1 MRRLLLLVPAAMLLS
16 ACGGDTSNES
26 SSDGPVVTTIQ
37 ISESEFSLTPRTITV
52 PQAGTYE
59 FDVRNDGQVTH
70 ALEIEGNGSEQE
82 SGDIGPGST
91 VTMRVAL
98 SDEGRYEM
106 YCPIGNHRD
115 QGMEGEIV
123 VGKAAGSG
131 GTTTGDDETTTSDDD
146 SGGYYP

>member
-1 MRRLLLLVPAAMLLS
+1 MRRLLLLLPAAMLLS
-16 ACGGDTSNES
+16 TCGGDSSGES

-37 ISESEFSLTPRTITV
+37 ISEAEFALTPRTITL
-52 PQAGTYE
+52 PEAGTYE
-59 FDVRNDGQVTH
+59 FNVRNEGQVTH
-70 ALEIEGNGSEQE
+70 ALEIEGNGEEQE

-91 VTMRVAL
+91 VTMRVNL

-106 YCPIGNHRD
+106 YCPIGNHRG

-123 VGKAAGSG
+123 VGRAAGSG
-131 GTTTGDDETTTSDDD
+131 GTTTGDDETTTSDD